1 MTLKRRKLI
10 AGNWKMNL
18 NSVEATELADAI
30 RVSLTQNPVDADVL
44 LCPAFVHLEAVC
56 GVMDELWEAQHEAT
70 DDDAPVFDARIFVG
84 AQDCSPQNNG
94 AFTGDVSAEMLS
106 DIGCVAVVLGHSE
119 RRQYHAESDESV
131 AAKVKAAWGQ
141 ELLPIICVGE
151 TLEEREAG
159 QTMDVIARQLAG
171 SIPDGADQDNIV
183 IAYEPVWAIGTGKVA
198 TLEQISEVHAF
209 IRANLENRL
218 AMVDEL
224 RIIYGGSVKADNAA
238 DIFALD
244 DVDGAL
250 VGGASL
256 KADSFLAIVRAAGL

>member
-18 NSVEATELADAI
+18 NSVEATELAAAI
-30 RVSLTQNPVDADVL
+30 RESLTQNPVDVDVL

-56 GVMDELWEAQHEAT
+56 AEMDELWEAQHEALEA
-70 DDDAPVFDARIFVG
+70 DEPVPEVRLYVG
-84 AQDCSPQNNG
+84 AQDCSAQSNG
-94 AFTGDVSAEMLS
+94 AYTGDVSADMLS
-106 DIGCVAVVLGHSE
+106 DVGCVAVVLGHSE
-119 RRQYHAESDESV
+119 RRQYHAESDAVV
-131 AAKVKAAWGQ
+131 ASKVEAAWGQ

-159 QTMDVIARQLAG
+159 KTMDVIAKQLAG
-171 SIPDGADQDNIV
+171 SVPVGADEDNIV

-198 TLEQISEVHAF
+198 TPQQISEVHTF

-218 AMVDEL
+218 AKVDEL

-238 DIFALD
+238 EILTLD
-244 DVDGAL
+244 NVDGAL

-256 KADSFLAIVRAAGL
+256 KADSFLAIARAAGL